1 MTECG
6 NSIVNLD
13 RISFPTFAHHCTSK
27 DIQVTLRIVS
37 LFTVMVFIGVL
48 SGCSDETAP
57 APTTGSITGKV
68 LLGKGL
74 TPVAGAIVTTL
85 PPTASVITDSTGS
98 YRVLSAAAGTYQ
110 ITAQRSDV
118 GTGSASISV
127 RAGEATQA
135 NIVIDGGT
143 PETELPPVTSGLA
156 VFFPL
161 DNSAT
166 VLAGDSFVS
175 GNILY
180 DALAATDRKNRQAKA
195 TRFLG
200 KETSYLIAT
209 LDQTLQNVP
218 LTISFWLRKDAA
230 PKALETIL
238 SKYLHPSGEGIHIV
252 YDNQTFT
259 AAYMTGGFENY
270 SRSDAQ
276 HPALAT
282 WVHVAY
288 ICGQTGCALYI
299 DGKLQRE
306 SPWNKGRALNTVT
319 NEPFYIGFTR
329 STATSGSPLTS
340 FNGAID
346 DLAWY
351 SRVLTSAE
359 IKKLS
364 DDR

>member
-1 MTECG
+1 M
-6 NSIVNLD
+6 SRRLLSLAALLLIIV
-13 RISFPTFAHHCTSK
+13 
-27 DIQVTLRIVS
+27 IV
-37 LFTVMVFIGVL
+37 
-48 SGCSDETAP
+48 GCSDETAP
-57 APTTGSITGKV
+57 APTSGAIIGKV
-68 LLGKGL
+68 LLGKQL
-74 TPVAGAIVTTL
+74 LPVVGALVTTQ
-85 PPTASVITDSTGS
+85 PPTSSVLTDS
-98 YRVLSAAAGTYQ
+98 AGEFRFPSVANGNYYL
-110 ITAQRSDV
+110 TAQR
-118 GTGSASISV
+118 TGFGSGNTTISV
-127 RAGEATQA
+127 RGGETTNAT
-135 NIVIDGGT
+135 ILLEGST
-143 PETELPPVTSGLA
+143 PLEDLPPVTSGLA

-166 VLAGDSFVS
+166 VLAGDSLVS

-200 KETSYLIAT
+200 KETSYLKAT

-230 PKALETIL
+230 PKTLETIL

-252 YDNQTFT
+252 YDNQMFT

-299 DGKLQRE
+299 NGELQRE

-329 STATSGSPLTS
+329 STATSDSPLAS